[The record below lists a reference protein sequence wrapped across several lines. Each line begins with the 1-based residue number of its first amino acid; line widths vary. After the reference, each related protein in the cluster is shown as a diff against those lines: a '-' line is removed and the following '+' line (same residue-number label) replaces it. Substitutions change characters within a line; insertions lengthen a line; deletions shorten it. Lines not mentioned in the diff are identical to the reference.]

1 MKKINFF
8 LIPLILSACATSK
21 KVEIAND
28 LLPVLDTS
36 VSYTLKRSVIEVPN
50 DSQTYKTALFNH
62 SLQADSTKIYHI
74 NSNLDIKVLSL
85 SQKRIQTLEVPQG
98 IKNFCKRKY
107 NCFQI
112 CDYGDS
118 GYIFKSSDSVLVWN
132 QKTDKIVS
140 FKIPVPIDFISR

>member
-50 DSQTYKTALFNH
+50 DSQTYKLH
-62 SLQADSTKIYHI
+62 YSIIHYKLILPKSTI
-74 NSNLDIKVLSL
+74 
-85 SQKRIQTLEVPQG
+85 
-98 IKNFCKRKY
+98 
-107 NCFQI
+107 
-112 CDYGDS
+112 
-118 GYIFKSSDSVLVWN
+118 
-132 QKTDKIVS
+132 
-140 FKIPVPIDFISR
+140 